1 MGVKENWWRLN
12 YHTVRLVAVPVVK
25 KLLRVKVVHEGE
37 LPNIRP
43 LFIAPVHRTS
53 VDMYVIANG
62 IGEFIS
68 YVSTDA
74 FGHSKL
80 VNFLQRQAT
89 RFLGSV
95 IWQESGIANTR
106 QRAVVLAQDVEDK
119 LDRRLIVAA
128 FTQGEFQ
135 YDAVDSVEEGLIGL
149 LRRYE
154 ARHLRDKGHE
164 LKIPIV
170 PVGIEYQYGK
180 KGLVLSRFFGW
191 MIRHV
196 PYFPNWAIPAFGSK
210 IVVKFGE
217 PQYFDGRGAKV
228 LTHIVMREAA
238 RLSNIPFN
246 VESVPTASPDPAET
260 APEKAN

>member
-1 MGVKENWWRLN
+1 
-12 YHTVRLVAVPVVK
+12 
-25 KLLRVKVVHEGE
+25 
-37 LPNIRP
+37 
-43 LFIAPVHRTS
+43 
-53 VDMYVIANG
+53 MYVIANG

-74 FGHSKL
+74 FGHSKF
-80 VNFLQRQAT
+80 VNFVQRQAT
-89 RFLGSV
+89 RSLGSV

-106 QRAVVLAQDVEDK
+106 QRAVVLAHDVEDK

-135 YDAVDSVEEGLIGL
+135 FDAVESVEEGLIGL

-170 PVGIEYQYGK
+170 PIGIEYQYGK
-180 KGLVLSRFFGW
+180 KGLALSRSFGW
-191 MIRHV
+191 MIRHI
-196 PYFPNWAIPAFGSK
+196 PFFPNWAVPAFGSK
-210 IVVKFGE
+210 IIVRFGE
-217 PQYFDGRGAKV
+217 PHYFDGRGAKV

-238 RLSNIPFN
+238 KLSNIPFS
-246 VESVPTASPDPAET
+246 VESAPAASPDPAGT
-260 APEKAN
+260 QDCWTSATMAHFR

>member
-12 YHTVRLVAVPVVK
+12 YHGVRLVAIPVVK
-25 KLLRVKVVHEGE
+25 RLLRIKVLHEGD

-43 LFIAPVHRTS
+43 LFVAPVHRTS
-53 VDMYVIANG
+53 LDMYVVSSE

-74 FGHSKL
+74 FGHSKFVNL
-80 VNFLQRQAT
+80 VQRQAT
-89 RFLGSV
+89 RSLGSI
-95 IWQESGIANTR
+95 IWQESGIANAR
-106 QRAVVLAQDVEDK
+106 QRAVVLAKDVEDK

-135 YDAVDSVEEGLIGL
+135 YDAVNSVEEGLIGL

-170 PVGIEYQYGK
+170 PVGIEYRHGK
-180 KGLVLSRFFGW
+180 RGLVLSRSFGW
-191 MIRHV
+191 MSRHV
-196 PYFPNWAIPAFGSK
+196 PFFPNWAIPAFGTQI
-210 IVVKFGE
+210 IVRFGE

-228 LTHIVMREAA
+228 MTHIVMREAA
-238 RLSNIPFN
+238 KLSNIPFN
-246 VESVPTASPDPAET
+246 VEVTT
-260 APEKAN
+260 APAPDTAEGRGAAG